1 MAKCQ
6 LTVQTY
12 MLIKKATIH
21 SSIQMV
27 AMKKISEKG
36 FKVSV
41 SGTGADE
48 IFTGYYD
55 HHLFYLS
62 EQNCRLF

>member
-1 MAKCQ
+1 MSK
-6 LTVQTY
+6 
-12 MLIKKATIH
+12 
-21 SSIQMV
+21 
-27 AMKKISEKG
+27 KG
-36 FKVSV
+36 FKVSI

-62 EQNCRLF
+62 FLEQNKKILKSPMITGKVIYPAK